1 MNRKYKL
8 VVVLGVVTVVICLMY
23 ADLMPSFPLPNISI
37 NYGNILRPTENRT
50 KDENTTQKQINETY
64 YKDTDPPHLHYPSL
78 LPPGEGDRDLG
89 SNPTTE
95 VTITPILLPGD
106 SNFPYEELSMVNA
119 SSPPVD
125 LFKEV
130 SINADDPPLK
140 KILFWNDAYSNKHF
154 GFGFGR
160 EPFLRAG
167 CRVNTCMTTG
177 DRSKF
182 PLMEID
188 AVIWHFRAKDKSL
201 PKLRS
206 PHTRYVFWM
215 MESASHLY
223 GNIEPYNNVFNWTMT
238 YRLDSDFP
246 NPYSYVYR
254 RRTPLEPTN
263 RNYSAGKSKFAAW
276 FVSNCNTIGGR
287 DKLVTTLRKWI
298 EVDQYGH
305 CSSLKCERKDEKKCY
320 AMLASDYK
328 FYFSFENSLCRDY
341 VTEKLFNILRLDVIP
356 VVYGSANYSQHA
368 PPHSYIDA
376 LSFPTAKALADYL
389 IYLNNNDTAYNEY
402 FRWKRFHRLPGWS
415 KVARSYCDMCERLH
429 TDNSTKVY
437 NLKKWFVDDSHC
449 KSKSSRDISSFINGF

>member
-246 NPYSYVYR
+246 NPYVALVQLCIQ
-254 RRTPLEPTN
+254 TQNAPGTN
-263 RNYSAGKSKFAAW
+263 QPE
-276 FVSNCNTIGGR
+276 
-287 DKLVTTLRKWI
+287 L
-298 EVDQYGH
+298 
-305 CSSLKCERKDEKKCY
+305 
-320 AMLASDYK
+320 
-328 FYFSFENSLCRDY
+328 LCR
-341 VTEKLFNILRLDVIP
+341 EI
-356 VVYGSANYSQHA
+356 
-368 PPHSYIDA
+368 
-376 LSFPTAKALADYL
+376 
-389 IYLNNNDTAYNEY
+389 
-402 FRWKRFHRLPGWS
+402 
-415 KVARSYCDMCERLH
+415 
-429 TDNSTKVY
+429 
-437 NLKKWFVDDSHC
+437 
-449 KSKSSRDISSFINGF
+449 